1 MKASVA
7 LLLLVV
13 AIYGFQRTP
22 PSAPK
27 SSPFSEQRADT
38 DLRTIV
44 GFGPRPAGS
53 EALAK
58 ARSYIVSELSK
69 AGLKSQLD
77 EFDARTPKGFRHM
90 VNIRAMRPG
99 LKPTVIAL
107 TGHYDTKVF
116 DRFFFTGAND
126 GGPSAAWLLAV
137 ARDAERLQPAV
148 PLHCVCF

>member
-58 ARSYIVSELSK
+58 TRNYIVSELAK
-69 AGLKSQLD
+69 VGLKPQLD
-77 EFDARTPKGFRHM
+77 EFDVRTPRGFRHM
-90 VNIRAMRPG
+90 VNIHAFRPG
-99 LKPTVIAL
+99 SKSTVIAL
-107 TGHYDTKVF
+107 TGHY
-116 DRFFFTGAND
+116 
-126 GGPSAAWLLAV
+126 
-137 ARDAERLQPAV
+137 
-148 PLHCVCF
+148 

>member
-1 MKASVA
+1 MKVSVA
-7 LLLLVV
+7 LLLVVLAV

-58 ARSYIVSELSK
+58 ARSYIVAELSK
-69 AGLKSQLD
+69 AGLKPQLD

-90 VNIRAMRPG
+90 VNIRVTRSG
-99 LKPTVIAL
+99 LKPTIIAL
-107 TGHYDTKVF
+107 TGHYDTKLF
-116 DRFFFTGAND
+116 DRFSFI
-126 GGPSAAWLLAV
+126 
-137 ARDAERLQPAV
+137 
-148 PLHCVCF
+148 

>member
-27 SSPFSEQRADT
+27 SSPFSEQGADA

-58 ARSYIVSELSK
+58 PRNYILAELSK
-69 AGLKSQLD
+69 AGLKPEVD
-77 EFDARTPKGFRHM
+77 EFETRTRRGFRHI
-90 VNIRAMRPG
+90 VNIHAERPG
-99 LKPTVIAL
+99 SNTTPIRA
-107 TGHYDTKVF
+107 
-116 DRFFFTGAND
+116 
-126 GGPSAAWLLAV
+126 
-137 ARDAERLQPAV
+137 
-148 PLHCVCF
+148 

>member
-7 LLLLVV
+7 LLLVVLVP
-13 AIYGFQRTP
+13 AIYGFQAVP
-22 PSAPK
+22 PSALK
-27 SSPFSEQRADT
+27 SSPFSEARADR

-69 AGLKSQLD
+69 VGLKPQLD

-99 LKPTVIAL
+99 LKPTIIAL

-116 DRFFFTGAND
+116 DRFSFTGAND
-126 GGPSAAWLLAV
+126 GGSSAGCWLGF
-137 ARDAERLQPAV
+137 ARPQKRRRPE
-148 PLHCVCF
+148 